1 MTHYRIF
8 CIRSANSI
16 FGASTG
22 YAKRDG
28 VIEEYTDEEKAQD
41 RVNHLNLTT
50 KSPNV
55 LYRLRLID

>member
-1 MTHYRIF
+1 MHYRIF
-8 CIRSANSI
+8 CIRSVNSI

-28 VIEEYTDEEKAQD
+28 VIEEYHDEERAQD
-41 RVNHLNLTT
+41 RVNHLNETT

-55 LYRLRLID
+55 AYQLKLID